1 MKDIKS
7 HMEWAWIIIVTFFV
21 LSIVDFRFGV
31 LGFICMGA
39 PIIQALKGNGKVHC
53 VKYCPRGSFLGQV
66 VDRLSRGYKM
76 PKFMKNNR
84 FKDGLLFLMVVMLTI
99 SMSHAN
105 GDYSKIAFTMFRF
118 MGSSF
123 IVGILMGIF
132 FKGRSWCVI
141 CPMGRATSKIQQVQL
156 TLDLMINKKEP
167 LES

>member
-1 MKDIKS
+1 VKNIKS
-7 HMEWAWIIIVTFFV
+7 HMEWAWIIIVAFFV
-21 LSIVDFRFGV
+21 LSIVDFRFGI

-39 PIIQALKGNGKVHC
+39 PITQALKGNGKIHC

-66 VDRLSRGYKM
+66 VDQLSLGYKM

-84 FKDGLLFLMVVMLTI
+84 FKDGLLVLMVVLLTVSI
-99 SMSHAN
+99 SHAN
-105 GDYSKIAFTMFRF
+105 GDYSKIAFAMFRF

-123 IVGILMGIF
+123 IVGILMGIL

-141 CPMGRATSKIQQVQL
+141 CPMGRATSKIQQVQVNI
-156 TLDLMINKKEP
+156 DLMTKKKKP